1 MASKNPPYEVPFPK
15 LSVASNGQP
24 PKEHKVSILG
34 ETTSECGLK
43 MPVSA
48 PPAPPLPSSPVL
60 EFNSSS
66 HVSSERQMKH
76 CAKELCFS
84 RILRPLVKEVCVTCG
99 HHNARESTLLMFPGT
114 DTFATIPFHAAH
126 TILEE
131 DQARLDFDSKKLQS
145 FVKEQSLILSEKGA
159 LSDKIGPGVLKSLV
173 ALCDKPK

>member
-1 MASKNPPYEVPFPK
+1 MDENKFLDQFIEVEIEAEKLLLGRHELVDIDRMRNGNREALTALRKRAKTTKTSVPSPFES
-15 LSVASNGQP
+15 L
-24 PKEHKVSILG
+24 
-34 ETTSECGLK
+34 
-43 MPVSA
+43 
-48 PPAPPLPSSPVL
+48 
-60 EFNSSS
+60 
-66 HVSSERQMKH
+66 MKD
-76 CAKELCFS
+76 
-84 RILRPLVKEVCVTCG
+84 IDPRPLVNEVCATCG

-173 ALCDKPK
+173 ALTDKPKIEEDD